1 MNDTPI
7 PLSVEINRLSNELK
21 RLDGRMQT
29 EPCPDLVMLNEFRQ
43 SVDNIRLTAWTV
55 TELSNARQVKKQADK
70 VLAFLSAERLR
81 RLDQLVLNLCE
92 DIDRRLITFKNYGL
106 RSLLDS
112 VNGLQQRL
120 LRCVS
125 EEGSRTDDL
134 AAS

>member
-1 MNDTPI
+1 MNETPI

-81 RLDQLVLNLCE
+81 RLDQLVLSLCE

-112 VNGLQQRL
+112 VNGLQQRPV
-120 LRCVS
+120 RCIS
-125 EEGSRTDDL
+125 EEGRGTDDL